1 MSKKIEMQKVTVK
14 VWHRKNRSRLII
26 TQPNGKAVVLD
37 FKSQETL
44 DTFADTV
51 LDLLDALDDDPLDEN
66 DTE

>member
-26 TQPNGKAVVLD
+26 TDPDGKAVVLE

-51 LDLLDALDDDPLDEN
+51 LDLLDSVADDPYDE
-66 DTE
+66 TE